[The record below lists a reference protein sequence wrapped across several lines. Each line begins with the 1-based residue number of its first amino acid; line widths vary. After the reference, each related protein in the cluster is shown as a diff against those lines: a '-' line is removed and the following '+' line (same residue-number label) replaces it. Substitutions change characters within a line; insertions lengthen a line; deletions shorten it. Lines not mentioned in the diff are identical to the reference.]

1 MAKIDFC
8 QPKVVGTGFVILF
21 EYCSSSH
28 MFLFQLQL
36 QILAE
41 FGRLLLYKN

>member
-28 MFLFQLQL
+28 MFPFQL